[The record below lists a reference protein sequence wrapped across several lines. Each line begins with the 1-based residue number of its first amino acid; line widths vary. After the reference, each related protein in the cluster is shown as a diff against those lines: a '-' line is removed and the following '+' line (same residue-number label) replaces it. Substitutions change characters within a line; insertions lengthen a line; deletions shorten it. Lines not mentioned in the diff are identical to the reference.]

1 MIPLT
6 LEEISVAINAATLN
20 FDSNLQ
26 VTGKVVIDSRK
37 VSPGDLFVAING
49 EKVDGHDFC
58 HEAIKKGAIAVI
70 SSKELVGIPTL
81 LVKEGNAAS
90 KNVDQPTVIA
100 LGKLASYLLMKL
112 PNIFKIAVTGSS
124 GKTTTKDLLFDLGN
138 LIGPTVAPVGSYNNE
153 IGMPQTI
160 LECDEKTKVLILEMG
175 AREVGNIK
183 KLCQIAKPDTSI
195 LLNIGSA
202 HIEIFGSRELI
213 LKTKSEIIEC
223 LNAEDVAVLNHEDET
238 FSKQKTKAKVVSFGL
253 SGADVSAKNVVLNDK
268 AQASYELE
276 FEGKVSQVNLK
287 LVGAHQ
293 VSNSLA
299 AAAVFL
305 KKGLDIDLV
314 AKTLS
319 NSVAKSKWR
328 MQVEVNSKNVTVIN
342 DSYNANPESMKAA
355 IRTLKQAGADKKT
368 FIIVG
373 EMLELGSDS
382 KQMHEEVADLIQ
394 KLDVKKTLVVGN
406 GAKIVSDY
414 LSNNAY
420 KGRLEFCMDID
431 SAISKTKEM
440 VEINDVVLVKASR
453 AIGLERVANALMNDF
468 SDNLTN
474 TKNQEVGP

>member
-355 IRTLKQAGADKKT
+355 IRTLKQAGADKET

-420 KGRLEFCMDID
+420 KGRLEFCMDIN

-468 SDNLTN
+468 SENLTN
-474 TKNQEVGP
+474 TNNQEVGP

>member
-6 LEEISVAINAATLN
+6 LEEISVAINAVAVNLH
-20 FDSNLQ
+20 SNLK

-37 VSPGDLFVAING
+37 VSQGDLFVAING

-58 HEAIKKGAIAVI
+58 NDAIKQGAVAVI
-70 SSKELVGIPTL
+70 SSKELAGIPTL

-90 KNVDQPTVIA
+90 RNADQPTVIA
-100 LGKLASYLLMKL
+100 LGKLASYLLLKL

-124 GKTTTKDLLFDLGN
+124 GKTTTKDMLFDLGN

-160 LECDEKTKVLILEMG
+160 LECDDKTKVLILEMG

-195 LLNIGSA
+195 LLNVGSA
-202 HIEIFGSRELI
+202 HIEIFGSKELI

-223 LNAEDVAVLNHEDET
+223 LNADDVAVLNHEDET

-253 SGADVSAKNVVLNDK
+253 SGADVSAKNVLLNDK

-305 KKGLDIDLV
+305 KKGLDIDIV

-319 NSVAKSKWR
+319 NSTPKSKWR

-342 DSYNANPESMKAA
+342 DTYNANPESMKAA
-355 IRTLKQAGADKKT
+355 IRTLKQAGANKET
-368 FIIVG
+368 FLILG
-373 EMLELGSDS
+373 EMLELGADS
-382 KQMHEEVADLIQ
+382 SHMHQEVAALIQ
-394 KLDVKKTLVVGN
+394 KLNIKKTLVVGN
-406 GAKIVSDY
+406 GAKIISDF
-414 LSNNAY
+414 LSKNAY
-420 KGRLEFCMDID
+420 EGRLEFCRDID

-468 SDNLTN
+468 SENLTN
-474 TKNQEVGP
+474 TNNQEVGP

>member
-20 FDSNLQ
+20 LDSNLK

-37 VSPGDLFVAING
+37 VSQGDLFVAING

-58 HEAIKKGAIAVI
+58 HEAIKKGAIAVV

-81 LVKEGNAAS
+81 LVKEGNATS

-100 LGKLASYLLMKL
+100 LGKLANYLLMKL
-112 PNIFKIAVTGSS
+112 PGIFKIAVTGSS

-138 LIGPTVAPVGSYNNE
+138 LIGPTVAPVGSFNNE

-468 SDNLTN
+468 SENLTN
-474 TKNQEVGP
+474 TNNQEVGP

>member
-37 VSPGDLFVAING
+37 VSQGDLFVAING

-468 SDNLTN
+468 SENLTN

>member
-37 VSPGDLFVAING
+37 VSQGDLFVAING

-58 HEAIKKGAIAVI
+58 HEAIKKGAIAII
-70 SSKELVGIPTL
+70 SSKELVGVPTL

-468 SDNLTN
+468 SENLTN

>member
-6 LEEISVAINAATLN
+6 LEEISVAINAASLN
-20 FDSNLQ
+20 LDSNLK

-37 VSPGDLFVAING
+37 VSQGDLFVAING
-49 EKVDGHDFC
+49 ENVDGHDFC

-238 FSKQKTKAKVVSFGL
+238 FSKQKTQAKVVSFGL

-287 LVGAHQ
+287 IVGAHQ

-305 KKGLDIDLV
+305 KKVLDIDLV

-328 MQVEVNSKNVTVIN
+328 MQVEVNRKNITVIN

-355 IRTLKQAGADKKT
+355 IRTLKQVGADKKT

-406 GAKIVSDY
+406 GAKIISDY
-414 LSNNAY
+414 LSSNAY

-468 SDNLTN
+468 SENLNNTN
-474 TKNQEVGP
+474 NQEVGP

>member
-37 VSPGDLFVAING
+37 VSQGDLFVAING

-468 SDNLTN
+468 SENLTN
-474 TKNQEVGP
+474 TNNQEVGP

>member
-468 SDNLTN
+468 SENLTN

>member
-6 LEEISVAINAATLN
+6 LEEISVAINAASLN
-20 FDSNLQ
+20 VDSNLK

-37 VSPGDLFVAING
+37 VSQGDLFVAING
-49 EKVDGHDFC
+49 ENVDGHDFC

-100 LGKLASYLLMKL
+100 LGKLATYLLMKL

-287 LVGAHQ
+287 IVGAHQ

-328 MQVEVNSKNVTVIN
+328 MQVEVNRKNITVIN

-355 IRTLKQAGADKKT
+355 IRTLKQVGADKKT

-406 GAKIVSDY
+406 GAKIISDY
-414 LSNNAY
+414 LSSNAY

-468 SDNLTN
+468 SENLTN
-474 TKNQEVGP
+474 TNNQEVGP

>member
-6 LEEISVAINAATLN
+6 LEEISVAINAASLN
-20 FDSNLQ
+20 LDSNLK

-37 VSPGDLFVAING
+37 VSQGDLFVAING
-49 EKVDGHDFC
+49 ENVDGHDFC

-268 AQASYELE
+268 AQASYELK

-287 LVGAHQ
+287 IVGAHQ

-328 MQVEVNSKNVTVIN
+328 MQVEVNRKNITVIN

-355 IRTLKQAGADKKT
+355 IRTLKQVGADKKT

-406 GAKIVSDY
+406 GAKIISDY
-414 LSNNAY
+414 LSSNAY

-468 SDNLTN
+468 SENLNNTN
-474 TKNQEVGP
+474 NQEVGP

>member
-1 MIPLT
+1 
-6 LEEISVAINAATLN
+6 
-20 FDSNLQ
+20 

-468 SDNLTN
+468 SENLTN

>member
-6 LEEISVAINAATLN
+6 LEEISVAINAASLN
-20 FDSNLQ
+20 LDSNLK

-37 VSPGDLFVAING
+37 VSQGDLFVAING
-49 EKVDGHDFC
+49 ENVDGHDFC

-287 LVGAHQ
+287 IVGAHQ

-328 MQVEVNSKNVTVIN
+328 MQVEVNRKNITVIN

-355 IRTLKQAGADKKT
+355 IRTLKQVGADKKT

-406 GAKIVSDY
+406 GAKIISDY
-414 LSNNAY
+414 LSSNAY
-420 KGRLEFCMDID
+420 KGRLEFCVDID

-468 SDNLTN
+468 SENLTN
-474 TKNQEVGP
+474 TNNQEVGP

>member
-20 FDSNLQ
+20 LDSNLK

-37 VSPGDLFVAING
+37 VSQGDLFVAING

-58 HEAIKKGAIAVI
+58 HEAIKKGAIAVV

-253 SGADVSAKNVVLNDK
+253 SGADVSAKNVALNDK

-468 SDNLTN
+468 SENLTN

>member
-20 FDSNLQ
+20 LDSNLK

-37 VSPGDLFVAING
+37 VSQGDLFVAING

-468 SDNLTN
+468 SENLINTN
-474 TKNQEVGP
+474 NQEVGP

>member
-6 LEEISVAINAATLN
+6 LEEISVAINAASHNL
-20 FDSNLQ
+20 DSNLK

-37 VSPGDLFVAING
+37 VSQGDLFVAING

-112 PNIFKIAVTGSS
+112 PDIFKIAVTGSS

-394 KLDVKKTLVVGN
+394 KLGVKKTLVVGN

-468 SDNLTN
+468 SENLTN
-474 TKNQEVGP
+474 TNNQEVGP

>member
-6 LEEISVAINAATLN
+6 LKEVSVAINATTFN
-20 FDSNLQ
+20 IDSDLK

-37 VSPGDLFVAING
+37 VSQGDLFVAING

-58 HEAIKKGAIAVI
+58 NDAIKKGAVAVVAAR
-70 SSKELVGIPTL
+70 ELVGIPTL
-81 LVKEGNAAS
+81 LVKEGNIAS

-100 LGKLASYLLMKL
+100 LGKLATYLLTKL
-112 PNIFKIAVTGSS
+112 PNLFKIAVTGSS
-124 GKTTTKDLLFDLGN
+124 GKTTTKDLLLDLGN
-138 LIGPTVAPVGSYNNE
+138 LIGPTVAPLGSYNNE

-160 LECDEKTKVLILEMG
+160 LECDEKTRVLILEMG

-183 KLCQIAKPDTSI
+183 KLCEIAKPDTSI

-202 HIEIFGSRELI
+202 HIEIFGSKELI
-213 LKTKSEIIEC
+213 LKTKSEIIEN
-223 LNAEDVAVLNHEDET
+223 LNSDDVAVLNHEDET
-238 FSKQKTKAKVVSFGL
+238 FSKQKTKAKIVSFGL

-276 FEGKVSQVNLK
+276 FEGKISQVNLK

-319 NSVAKSKWR
+319 SSIPKSKWR
-328 MQVEVNSKNVTVIN
+328 MQVEVNNKNVTVIN
-342 DSYNANPESMKAA
+342 DSYNANPESMKAG
-355 IRTLKQAGADKKT
+355 IRTLKQAGLDKKT
-368 FIIVG
+368 FIILG
-373 EMLELGSDS
+373 EMLELGADS
-382 KQMHEEVADLIQ
+382 KQMHEEVAALIQ
-394 KLDVKKTLVVGN
+394 KLDIKKTLVVGN
-406 GAKIVSDY
+406 GAKAVSDF
-414 LSNNAY
+414 LSKNTY
-420 KGRLEFCMDID
+420 QGRLEFCKDID

-468 SDNLTN
+468 SENLTN
-474 TKNQEVGP
+474 TNNQEVGP

>member
-37 VSPGDLFVAING
+37 VSQGDLFVAING

-90 KNVDQPTVIA
+90 MNVDQPTVIA

-468 SDNLTN
+468 SENLTN
-474 TKNQEVGP
+474 TNNQEVGP

>member
-6 LEEISVAINAATLN
+6 LEEISVAINAASLN
-20 FDSNLQ
+20 LDSNLK

-37 VSPGDLFVAING
+37 VSQGDLFVAING
-49 EKVDGHDFC
+49 ENVDGHDFC
-58 HEAIKKGAIAVI
+58 HEAIKQGAIAVI

-253 SGADVSAKNVVLNDK
+253 RGADVSAKNVVLNDK

-276 FEGKVSQVNLK
+276 FDGKVSQVNLK
-287 LVGAHQ
+287 IVGAHQ

-328 MQVEVNSKNVTVIN
+328 MQVEVNSKNITVIN

-355 IRTLKQAGADKKT
+355 IRTLKQVGADKKT

-382 KQMHEEVADLIQ
+382 KQMHEEAAELIQ

-406 GAKIVSDY
+406 GAKIISDY

-468 SDNLTN
+468 SENLNNTN
-474 TKNQEVGP
+474 NQEVGP

>member
-1 MIPLT
+1 
-6 LEEISVAINAATLN
+6 
-20 FDSNLQ
+20 

-37 VSPGDLFVAING
+37 VSQGDLFVAING

-58 HEAIKKGAIAVI
+58 HEAIKKGAIAVV

-468 SDNLTN
+468 SENLTN

>member
-20 FDSNLQ
+20 LDSNLK

-37 VSPGDLFVAING
+37 VSQGDLFVAING

-58 HEAIKKGAIAVI
+58 HEAIKQGAIAVI

-468 SDNLTN
+468 SENLTN
-474 TKNQEVGP
+474 TNNQEVGP

>member
-6 LEEISVAINAATLN
+6 LEEISVAINAASLN
-20 FDSNLQ
+20 LDSNLK

-37 VSPGDLFVAING
+37 VSQGDLFVAING

-100 LGKLASYLLMKL
+100 LGKLATYLLMKL

-287 LVGAHQ
+287 IVGAHQ

-328 MQVEVNSKNVTVIN
+328 MQVEVNRKNITVIN

-355 IRTLKQAGADKKT
+355 IRTLKQVGADKKT

-406 GAKIVSDY
+406 GAKIISDY
-414 LSNNAY
+414 LSSNAY

-468 SDNLTN
+468 SENLTN
-474 TKNQEVGP
+474 TNNQEVGP

>member
-20 FDSNLQ
+20 LDSNLK

-37 VSPGDLFVAING
+37 VSQGDLFVAING

-58 HEAIKKGAIAVI
+58 HEAIKKGAIAVV

-81 LVKEGNAAS
+81 LVKEGNATS

-100 LGKLASYLLMKL
+100 LGKLANCLLMKL
-112 PNIFKIAVTGSS
+112 PGIFKIAVTGSS

-138 LIGPTVAPVGSYNNE
+138 LIGPTVAPVGSFNNE

-287 LVGAHQ
+287 IVGAHQ

-328 MQVEVNSKNVTVIN
+328 MQVEVNRKNITVIN

-355 IRTLKQAGADKKT
+355 IRTLKQVGADKKT

-406 GAKIVSDY
+406 GAKIISDY
-414 LSNNAY
+414 LSSNAY
-420 KGRLEFCMDID
+420 KGRLEFCVDID

-468 SDNLTN
+468 SENLNNTN
-474 TKNQEVGP
+474 NQEVGP

>member
-20 FDSNLQ
+20 LDSNLR

-37 VSPGDLFVAING
+37 VSQGDLFVAING

-58 HEAIKKGAIAVI
+58 HEAIKKGAIAVV

-468 SDNLTN
+468 SENLTN
-474 TKNQEVGP
+474 TNNQEVGP

>member
-1 MIPLT
+1 VIPLT
-6 LEEISVAINAATLN
+6 LKEISVAINADAVNLDLN
-20 FDSNLQ
+20 LK

-37 VSPGDLFVAING
+37 VSQGDLFVAING

-58 HEAIKKGAIAVI
+58 NDAIKKGAVAVV
-70 SSKELVGIPTL
+70 SARELVGIPTL
-81 LVKEGNAAS
+81 LVKEGNIAS

-100 LGKLASYLLMKL
+100 LGKLATCLLTKL

-124 GKTTTKDLLFDLGN
+124 GKTTTKDLLLDLGN

-160 LECDEKTKVLILEMG
+160 LECDEKTRVLILEMG

-183 KLCQIAKPDTSI
+183 KLCEIAKPDTSI

-202 HIEIFGSRELI
+202 HIEIFGSKELI

-223 LNAEDVAVLNHEDET
+223 LNSDDVAVLNHEDET
-238 FSKQKTKAKVVSFGL
+238 FSKQKTKAKIVSFGL
-253 SGADVSAKNVVLNDK
+253 SGADVSAKNVVLNEK

-299 AAAVFL
+299 AAAVFI

-319 NSVAKSKWR
+319 NSIPKSKWR
-328 MQVEVNSKNVTVIN
+328 MQVEVSSKNITVIN
-342 DSYNANPESMKAA
+342 DSYNANPESMKAG
-355 IRTLKQAGADKKT
+355 IRTLKQVGTNKKT
-368 FIIVG
+368 FAILG
-373 EMLELGSDS
+373 EMLELGADS
-382 KQMHEEVADLIQ
+382 QQLHEEVAALVQ
-394 KLDVKKTLVVGN
+394 KLDIKKTLIVGN
-406 GAKIVSDY
+406 GAKTVSDF
-414 LSNNAY
+414 LSKNTY
-420 KGRLEFCMDID
+420 QGRLEFCKDID

-468 SDNLTN
+468 SENLINTN
-474 TKNQEVGP
+474 NQEVGP

>member
-6 LEEISVAINAATLN
+6 LEEISVAINAVAVNL
-20 FDSNLQ
+20 DSNLK

-37 VSPGDLFVAING
+37 VSQGDLFVAING

-58 HEAIKKGAIAVI
+58 SDAIKQGAAAVI
-70 SSKELVGIPTL
+70 SSKELAGIPTL

-90 KNVDQPTVIA
+90 KNADQPTVIA
-100 LGKLASYLLMKL
+100 LGKLASYLLLKL

-124 GKTTTKDLLFDLGN
+124 GKTTTKDMLFDLGN

-160 LECDEKTKVLILEMG
+160 LECDDKTKVLILEMG

-195 LLNIGSA
+195 LLNVGSA
-202 HIEIFGSRELI
+202 HIEIFGSKELI

-223 LNAEDVAVLNHEDET
+223 LNADDVAVLNHEDET

-253 SGADVSAKNVVLNDK
+253 SGADVSAKNVLLNDK

-305 KKGLDIDLV
+305 KKGLDIDIV

-319 NSVAKSKWR
+319 NSTPKSKWR

-342 DSYNANPESMKAA
+342 DTYNANPESMKAA
-355 IRTLKQAGADKKT
+355 IRTLKQAGANKET
-368 FIIVG
+368 FLILG
-373 EMLELGSDS
+373 EMLELGAESS
-382 KQMHEEVADLIQ
+382 HMHQEVAALIQ
-394 KLDVKKTLVVGN
+394 KLNIKKTLVVGN
-406 GAKIVSDY
+406 GAKIISDY
-414 LSNNAY
+414 LSKNTY
-420 KGRLEFCMDID
+420 EGRLEFCRDID

-468 SDNLTN
+468 SENLTN
-474 TKNQEVGP
+474 TNNQEVGP

>member
-6 LEEISVAINAATLN
+6 LEEISVAINAASLN
-20 FDSNLQ
+20 LDSNLK

-37 VSPGDLFVAING
+37 VSQGDLFVAING
-49 EKVDGHDFC
+49 ENVDGHDFC
-58 HEAIKKGAIAVI
+58 HEAIKQGAIAVI

-287 LVGAHQ
+287 IVGAHQ

-328 MQVEVNSKNVTVIN
+328 MQVEVNRKNITVIN

-355 IRTLKQAGADKKT
+355 IRTLKQVGADKKT

-382 KQMHEEVADLIQ
+382 KQMHEEAAELIQ

-406 GAKIVSDY
+406 GAKIISDY

-420 KGRLEFCMDID
+420 KGRLECCMDID

-468 SDNLTN
+468 SENLNNTN
-474 TKNQEVGP
+474 NQEVGP